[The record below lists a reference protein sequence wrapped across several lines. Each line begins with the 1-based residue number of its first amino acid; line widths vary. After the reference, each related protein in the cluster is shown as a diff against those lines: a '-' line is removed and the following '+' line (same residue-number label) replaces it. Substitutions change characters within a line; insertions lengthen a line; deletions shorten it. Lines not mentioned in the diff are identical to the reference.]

1 MKGSD
6 FMTMGEMIKYHR
18 EQLDISQEE
27 LGKSLN
33 PQVNRAA
40 VNKWETGQVENIKRT
55 HIQQL
60 AKKFGISPC
69 ELMCFDDKHQ
79 SPVLAEQVKALELI
93 QKHFGKDSVQLLQ
106 YYQQLNSTGKE
117 KALEDVEDL
126 TQLSKYTDS
135 IKKEYKNA

>member
-1 MKGSD
+1 
-6 FMTMGEMIKYHR
+6 MTMGEMIKYHR
-18 EQLDISQEE
+18 EQLDLSQEE

-33 PQVNRAA
+33 PPVNRAA

-55 HIQQL
+55 HISQL

-69 ELMCFDDKHQ
+69 ELMCFDDKFQ
-79 SPVLAEQVKALELI
+79 SPMLAEQVKALELI

-106 YYQQLNSTGKE
+106 LYQQLNQTGKE